1 MYLSCKVGC
10 ATLGS
15 LEYDGSFGIAGGLE
29 SSYNGR

>member
-1 MYLSCKVGC
+1 MNLSCEVGS

-15 LEYDGSFGIAGGLE
+15 LEYDGRLGIAGGLE